1 MALLIPAPKISFCW
15 YTGWLAGH
23 RRGTGCWYTGWL
35 AGHRRGESS
44 GFDDLYLESNG

>member
-23 RRGTGCWYTGWL
+23 RRG
-35 AGHRRGESS
+35 AIS

>member
-23 RRGTGCWYTGWL
+23 RRG
-35 AGHRRGESS
+35 E
-44 GFDDLYLESNG
+44 

>member
-1 MALLIPAPKISFCW
+1 
-15 YTGWLAGH
+15 
-23 RRGTGCWYTGWL
+23 TGWL

>member
-23 RRGTGCWYTGWL
+23 RRG
-35 AGHRRGESS
+35 ES
-44 GFDDLYLESNG
+44 

>member
-23 RRGTGCWYTGWL
+23 RR
-35 AGHRRGESS
+35 
-44 GFDDLYLESNG
+44 

>member
-23 RRGTGCWYTGWL
+23 R
-35 AGHRRGESS
+35 
-44 GFDDLYLESNG
+44 

>member
-1 MALLIPAPKISFCW
+1 
-15 YTGWLAGH
+15 
-23 RRGTGCWYTGWL
+23 WYTGWL

>member
-1 MALLIPAPKISFCW
+1 MASLIPAPQISF
-15 YTGWLAGH
+15 
-23 RRGTGCWYTGWL
+23 CWYTGWL

>member
-1 MALLIPAPKISFCW
+1 W

-23 RRGTGCWYTGWL
+23 C
-35 AGHRRGESS
+35 RGESS

>member
-1 MALLIPAPKISFCW
+1 
-15 YTGWLAGH
+15 
-23 RRGTGCWYTGWL
+23 WL

>member
-1 MALLIPAPKISFCW
+1 
-15 YTGWLAGH
+15 
-23 RRGTGCWYTGWL
+23 L

>member
-1 MALLIPAPKISFCW
+1 
-15 YTGWLAGH
+15 
-23 RRGTGCWYTGWL
+23 GWL